1 MAFRTTL
8 PSSLRALLL
17 FSLLSLA
24 WALAPFALCKDSWVE
39 VQSPHFTVISNSGDK
54 EARKV
59 ADQFEQFREVL
70 HNTFP
75 KLRLDLGKPLII
87 FAVKDENS
95 LKLLLPSYWEIK
107 GHAHPAGIYV
117 PGEER
122 HFVTVRTNLEGDNP
136 YEVVYH
142 EYTHAVMNLNFRGLP
157 IWLGEGLAEFYGNT
171 AIHDKDVEV
180 GKPSRYH
187 LEALQ
192 QNRLIPIDVL
202 LIADAHSPYYN
213 EENRVSVFYAESWA
227 IVHYL
232 MMDPEARKRQLL
244 TNFLNAWNE
253 SGDQV
258 QAAQQTFG
266 DLKKFA
272 QAMEGYARQ
281 PAFYIARV
289 NTSVRGDPKSYSSRD
304 LPPAEL
310 EADRAIFYV
319 HTRRPNEAQASIDE
333 ALKED
338 PNLPLAYEAR
348 GLLSY
353 SRPDFPAAEADFSRA
368 IELKSTSYF
377 VYYFDGEARLR
388 RGMPL
393 PDDRVGIIAL
403 LEKAVAMNS
412 QFAPAYAALAT
423 VYSMQPDTYQKA
435 FEMGRKSVTLEPGN
449 LSYAIN
455 FGYVLLNAGKT
466 ADAKVLIARIREVVK
481 TPEDQAG
488 LEALESAATSRE
500 DYDKGVAELSERAR
514 NSSQPPDK
522 AGSANSNGPAA
533 SATTVVVTSAPPP
546 PNVPPNSKH
555 ANETE
560 YAVEGIIASADCNT
574 DTSGKVTLTINR
586 AGMKFVYPSL
596 KALNLVSTVK
606 EDAGTAPACSAWK
619 GRRVRLYF
627 YQTKDK
633 SYAGEVDTIQ
643 FF

>member
-1 MAFRTTL
+1 MAFLTTPPSRLRT
-8 PSSLRALLL
+8 LLL
-17 FSLLSLA
+17 FFLA
-24 WALAPFALCKDSWVE
+24 FALPPVAQGKDSWVE
-39 VQSPHFTVISNSGDK
+39 VHSPNFTVISNSGDK

-95 LKLLLPSYWEIK
+95 LKLLLPSFWQVK

-122 HFVTVRTNLEGDNP
+122 HFVAVRTNLEGDNP

-142 EYTHAVMNLNFRGLP
+142 EYTHAIMNLNFRGLP

-187 LEALQ
+187 LQALQ
-192 QNRLIPIDVL
+192 QNRLIPIEML
-202 LIADAHSPYYN
+202 LTADAHSPYYN
-213 EENRVSVFYAESWA
+213 EENRVSLFYAESWA

-272 QAMEGYARQ
+272 QAMEAYARQ

-289 NTSVRGDPKSYSSRD
+289 STSIHGDPKSYSSRE

-310 EADRAIFYV
+310 DADRAIFYI
-319 HTRRPNEAQASIDE
+319 HTHRPNEAQASIDE
-333 ALKED
+333 ALKKD

-348 GLLSY
+348 GLQAY
-353 SRPDFPAAEADFSRA
+353 SRPDFPAAEADFLRA
-368 IELKSTSYF
+368 IELNSTSYF

-388 RGMPL
+388 RGMPS
-393 PDDRVGIIAL
+393 PDDRVKIIAL
-403 LEKAVAMNS
+403 LEKAVAMNP
-412 QFAPAYAALAT
+412 QFAPAYAALAS
-423 VYSMQPDTYQKA
+423 VYSMQPDTQQKA

-455 FGYVLLNAGKT
+455 FGYVLLNAGQT

-488 LEALESAATSRE
+488 LEALESAAASRE
-500 DYDKGVAELSERAR
+500 DYDKRVAEHTRLA
-514 NSSQPPDK
+514 SQPPDN
-522 AGSANSNGPAA
+522 AGAANSNT
-533 SATTVVVTSAPPP
+533 STTSTTTVVVTSAPPP
-546 PNVPPNSKH
+546 PNARPSSKH

-560 YAVEGIIASADCNT
+560 YAAEGIIASADCSE
-574 DTSGKVTLTINR
+574 DTSGKVTLTVNR
-586 AGMKFVYPSL
+586 AGIRFIYPSL
-596 KALNLVSTVK
+596 KALNIVSTVK
-606 EDAGTAPACSAWK
+606 EDARTAPACSAWK
-619 GRRVRLYF
+619 GRRARLYF

-633 SYAGEVDTIQ
+633 PYAGEVDTIQ